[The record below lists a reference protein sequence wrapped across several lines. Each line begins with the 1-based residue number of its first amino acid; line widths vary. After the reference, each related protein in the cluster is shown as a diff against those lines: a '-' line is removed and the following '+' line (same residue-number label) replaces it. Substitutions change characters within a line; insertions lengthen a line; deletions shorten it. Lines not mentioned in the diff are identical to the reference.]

1 MKSEKNFHF
10 GIYQYYQEQE
20 QEKKD
25 VFINLIEVDRNSFT
39 VHIFLNRF
47 QKKNKVTFDP
57 FSLNSAL
64 SCLNYPLQMWKCIG
78 LQDLEVH
85 HSPLPSQRIRVS
97 KSGFCKPFHLPLC
110 WPAKLNDNAR
120 LLTQNAETFNS
131 ILIIA
136 FSPHNTL
143 VQIL

>member
-1 MKSEKNFHF
+1 MKSENNFHF

-20 QEKKD
+20 KKMSLSTWLRWTEI
-25 VFINLIEVDRNSFT
+25 VSQFT
-39 VHIFLNRF
+39 YSSIDSKR
-47 QKKNKVTFDP
+47 KNKVTFDP